1 VRSGRIVSYADEM
14 NALLTPRKTVQLH
27 EFTTGLRTDLE
38 PVCSLIVLHG
48 LGSDASRLAAW
59 VRQLDLDLPGP
70 ARCLLPHA
78 PVRTISLNGTDMQ
91 AWYDARPPE
100 PRLQT
105 PQPSDEAGLRAS
117 QCIVQALID
126 REVARGMPSERIA
139 LVGFSQGAVLA
150 LHTALRAPQTLAGVA
165 VLSGYLPLTTR
176 IINAEASLANQRL
189 PVFLAHGEN
198 DEVVGMD
205 RGRAARTALQAMG
218 RPVDWHRY
226 PMGHEW
232 CDAERLD
239 LQAWLRRCLARAL
252 P

>member
-1 VRSGRIVSYADEM
+1 M

-27 EFTTGLRTDLE
+27 EFSLGEPDTGE

-48 LGSDASRLAAW
+48 LGSDGGRLAAW
-59 VRQLDLDLPGP
+59 VRQLELGLPGP
-70 ARCLLPHA
+70 VRCLLPRA
-78 PVRTISLNGTDMQ
+78 PLRTISLNGLEMP

-105 PQPSDEAGLRAS
+105 PQPADEAGLRAS
-117 QCIVQALID
+117 QRIVQALID
-126 REVARGMPSERIA
+126 REVARGMASERIA

-150 LHTALRAPQTLAGVA
+150 LHTALRAPKTLAGVA
-165 VLSGYLPLTTR
+165 ALSGYLPLSTR
-176 IINAEASLANQRL
+176 VINAEASLANQRL
-189 PVFLAHGEN
+189 PVFLAHGE
-198 DEVVGMD
+198 DDDVVGMD

-239 LQAWLRRCLARAL
+239 LQAWLQRCLTRAL